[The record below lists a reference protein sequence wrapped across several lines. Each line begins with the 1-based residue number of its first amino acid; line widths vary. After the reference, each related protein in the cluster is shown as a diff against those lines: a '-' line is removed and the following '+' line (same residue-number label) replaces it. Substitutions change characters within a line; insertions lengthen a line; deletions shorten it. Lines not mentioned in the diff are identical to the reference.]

1 MALWPTESRS
11 ARGIRGV
18 VLATA
23 IALCLAAGMGGS
35 SASAAGE
42 PVTLTDYTDPGQAMK
57 FGYRSHWMQ
66 PWRSYLDTMPA
77 TALLNAVGI
86 NFNVQPKW
94 ASSTARLLADSGF
107 NRARIEV
114 GWGTLDY
121 ADPSRMAEYDRQNL
135 VKTLTALSE
144 NGLRPLILL
153 NANDGKPCPVKPDTV
168 ELTSL
173 ASAGDTEIQVA
184 PGDVAKIAPGRT
196 GITIG
201 GVAAQI
207 LFTGATPSGSVQLS
221 QPLPSDLPAGP
232 LGVVTLRYEPFHPAT
247 LADGSP
253 NPRFDSTANAWLNYV
268 GVVTREV
275 KSILGSDDFD
285 VEVWNE
291 LGFGSR
297 FLSINAYYRPAVEW
311 RKTGNES
318 ALLSRTIAY
327 LRDPANGV
335 EGVGIG
341 NGFANQSP
349 WPNGSESPLG
359 LTAIDKHPYA
369 GLDSFPA
376 DAQINGN
383 RPLNGLGEPAG
394 WQDEAKQFHET
405 FTPTYDS
412 FFPERPL
419 SGVHTESLVHDLAP
433 QPSTFGGAT
442 HGRYTHPPGGDPP
455 QIWVTEVNLGPGSG
469 PIPRAELSAGD
480 IRHIESKNVLR
491 YLTSYVN
498 KGVSAIDFYAA
509 NAGELSLV
517 DQAFFNAVKA
527 NLSTFPGDALGG
539 ETTDAVRR
547 LTASLQ
553 GAEPIASPRSLS
565 LRELTDYSSNV
576 QFDGNGTAAYP
587 PLYNREVFGFFPFQV
602 DPHRF
607 VIPLY
612 VMTRDVAKVYR
623 PEAPGTDPTR
633 FDLPAEP
640 YRLAIGGVDGS
651 GAQVSATDP
660 LSGEAVPVE
669 VISSSED
676 EIVVQMP
683 VTDSPRLLTIQEQA
697 APSKDEEPELED
709 PAGETE
715 EEPVEEPPAKDPA
728 HGSPVGPSFQLHG
741 DKALLRRRQ
750 LTVVARCETRCALD
764 AHGTLR
770 VGGSVYR
777 MKPRQQEGAASAGS
791 PNPTVTLSIGAKVAQ
806 LGRLALSKGSP
817 VKLAL
822 TMRAQPES
830 GAIQSAHRVI
840 DLRR

>member
-1 MALWPTESRS
+1 M
-11 ARGIRGV
+11 
-18 VLATA
+18 
-23 IALCLAAGMGGS
+23 
-35 SASAAGE
+35 
-42 PVTLTDYTDPGQAMK
+42 TLTDYTDPGQAMK

-107 NRARIEV
+107 SRARIEV

-135 VKTLTALSE
+135 VKTLTALRE

-153 NANDGKPCPVKPDTV
+153 NANDGKPCPVKPETV
-168 ELTSL
+168 ELMSP
-173 ASAGDTEIQVA
+173 ASAGDTEIQIA
-184 PGDVAKIAPGRT
+184 PGDVAKIVPGRT

-201 GVAAQI
+201 GVAAQV
-207 LFTGATPSGSVQLS
+207 LFTAAAPSGAVQLS

-232 LGVVTLRYEPFHPAT
+232 LSAVTLRYEPFHPAT

-253 NPRFDSTANAWLNYV
+253 NPLFEDTANAWLNYV

-275 KSILGSDDFD
+275 KSVLGSDDFD

-297 FLSINAYYRPAVEW
+297 FLSINAYYKPAIEW

-318 ALLSRTIAY
+318 ALLARTIAY

-335 EGVGIG
+335 SGVGIG

-376 DAQINGN
+376 DAQVNGN

-405 FTPTYDS
+405 FTPTYNS

-419 SGVHTESLVHDLAP
+419 SGVHTESLVHDLSP

-455 QIWVTEVNLGPGSG
+455 QVWITEVNLGPGSG
-469 PIPRAELSAGD
+469 PTPRAELSAGD

-527 NLSTFPGDALGG
+527 NLLTYPGDALGG

-565 LRELTDYSSNV
+565 LRELTEYSGNV

-623 PEAPGTDPTR
+623 PDAPGTDPTR

-669 VISSSED
+669 VISGSED

-683 VTDSPRLLTIQEQA
+683 VTDSPRLLTIEEDTD
-697 APSKDEEPELED
+697 PVEGEEP
-709 PAGETE
+709 GS
-715 EEPVEEPPAKDPA
+715 EEPAPEEPAEEKEPVKPPTVKAPVKGPRGEASPNATA
-728 HGSPVGPSFQLHG
+728 HGSPAGLTFQLRG
-741 DKALLRRRQ
+741 DRALLRRRQ
-750 LTVVARCETRCALD
+750 LAVVARCETRCALD

-777 MKPRQQEGAASAGS
+777 MKPRQQEAAASAES
-791 PNPTVTLSIGAKVAQ
+791 PNPSVTLAIGAKVAQ
-806 LGRLALSKGSP
+806 LGRLALSRGSP
-817 VKLAL
+817 VKLVL